1 MSLVLLVVPLLL
13 LTIAPKSMA
22 KIANKINGYYV
33 LIALM
38 SIIFVE
44 NATFPFFAQYDVR
57 PNYLFVEY
65 LEYPKEVFGMI
76 LADYKL
82 SLGISFVLML
92 VVGRLY
98 LNSSKN
104 NAIKCFDMPYSK
116 RLLLLIPLIFIFALG
131 IRSSLG
137 HRPANISDALYSSN
151 RVLNEVTK
159 NSPYSVLYAIYSTK
173 NDANIGRYGVMPIDQ
188 AINRVKSRLNIHND
202 LSQQRLNRVEPS
214 HFKHKKPKNLVLFI
228 QESMGAQFV
237 AATGGEQGITPN
249 LNRLSREGL
258 LFTDAYSNGTRSIRG
273 LAGLI
278 AGNYSVP
285 GKGVLK
291 RNKSQQGFFTI
302 SSLLEPY
309 GYKTLFVYGGE
320 ARFDNMKSWFA
331 GNGFDKIIEQ
341 KDFDNPSYVGTWG
354 VSDEDL
360 IIKSN
365 QLFAQHHKDGQPF
378 AAVMFSTSNHTPFDF
393 PDGKIDLVEGVEK
406 KSVNNAIKY
415 ADHAIGEFI
424 KRARKEPYYKDT
436 IFVIASDHDVRVY
449 GDDMVPVNHFQIPAL
464 ILGEGVEPAV
474 YNKIAT
480 QPDILATAIDLLGI
494 DKPNYPIMGH
504 SIFSDKKQ
512 NIALMQFNETY
523 ALRKDNKVAIVR
535 PNQPPL
541 TFNYIDQHL
550 QSTEHDIELETD
562 ALAFVIVLDHL
573 YQNKL
578 YKSIAQ

>member
-1 MSLVLLVVPLLL
+1 M
-13 LTIAPKSMA
+13 
-22 KIANKINGYYV
+22 
-33 LIALM
+33 
-38 SIIFVE
+38 
-44 NATFPFFAQYDVR
+44 
-57 PNYLFVEY
+57 
-65 LEYPKEVFGMI
+65 
-76 LADYKL
+76 
-82 SLGISFVLML
+82 
-92 VVGRLY
+92 
-98 LNSSKN
+98 
-104 NAIKCFDMPYSK
+104 
-116 RLLLLIPLIFIFALG
+116 
-131 IRSSLG
+131 
-137 HRPANISDALYSSN
+137 
-151 RVLNEVTK
+151 
-159 NSPYSVLYAIYSTK
+159 
-173 NDANIGRYGVMPIDQ
+173 
-188 AINRVKSRLNIHND
+188 
-202 LSQQRLNRVEPS
+202 LNRFEPS

-249 LNRLSREGL
+249 LNRLSKEGL

-291 RNKSQQGFFTI
+291 RNKSQQDFFTI

-341 KDFDNPSYVGTWG
+341 KDFDNPDYIGTWG

-406 KSVNNAIKY
+406 KSVKNAIKY
-415 ADHAIGEFI
+415 ADHAIGEFV
-424 KRARKEPYYKDT
+424 KRARQEPYYKDT

-541 TFNYIDQHL
+541 TFDYIDQHL